1 MDNFSIQS
9 QLMIKLIRELRELN
23 KMVDSLE

>member
-23 KMVDSLE
+23 KMVYSLE